1 MPLGSGDD
9 ASELGSVVEDQ
20 ASSDVSESVVRDM
33 EVGWLGEAIWRLPER
48 HRRVLVKRYGL
59 DEEETAT
66 LAQLAEELGV
76 SKERVRQLQREAEH
90 MLRAA

>member
-1 MPLGSGDD
+1 
-9 ASELGSVVEDQ
+9 
-20 ASSDVSESVVRDM
+20 M